1 MDTDE
6 LLDRMQ
12 DKIRIGVSQGI
23 QIAMQQHLT
32 QDHAPIWVDIKQI
45 PKDMTA
51 KIEEV
56 QEQISVEHD
65 RITLARGA
73 MMVLGGL
80 LGGGA
85 AVMLLLSA
93 LHK

>member
-1 MDTDE
+1 
-6 LLDRMQ
+6 
-12 DKIRIGVSQGI
+12 
-23 QIAMQQHLT
+23 
-32 QDHAPIWVDIKQI
+32 
-45 PKDMTA
+45 MTA